1 MKKLLFTLI
10 FSAVIG
16 LVQSQTL
23 TPTDNLAVLR
33 GVVTNFKGKVLSNEV
48 ILLVNEKT
56 KAVFKITTDSKGKFE
71 LLIPVDAT
79 YSLKYRNFTTDV
91 DYTKMILPP
100 DKQAEY
106 DVRIKIEPPKEF
118 VLENVYFD
126 SGKATL
132 KSNSS
137 TALNNLVEVLKAKST
152 MLVEIQGHTD
162 NVGKEEGNQKL
173 SQGRAE
179 AVKNYLI
186 SKGIAAARISAK
198 GYGSSL
204 PIADNGTEAGKA
216 KNRRTSLKVTK
227 E

>member
-1 MKKLLFTLI
+1 MKKLLFTFI
-10 FSAVIG
+10 FSTVLG
-16 LVQSQTL
+16 LINSQTL

-33 GVVTNFKGKVLSNEV
+33 GVVTSFKGKVLSNEV

-91 DYTKMILPP
+91 DYTKMILPA

-106 DVRIKIEPPKEF
+106 DVRIKIEPAREF
-118 VLENVYFD
+118 VLDNVYFD

-132 KSNSS
+132 KPSSNN
-137 TALNNLVEVLKAKST
+137 ALNNLVEVLKAKST
-152 MLVEIQGHTD
+152 MCVEIQGHTD
-162 NVGKEEGNQKL
+162 DTGKEDDNLKL
-173 SQGRAE
+173 SQNRAE
-179 AVKNYLI
+179 AVKKYLV
-186 SKGIAAARISAK
+186 SKGIAENRISAK
-198 GYGSSL
+198 GYGSDL
-204 PIADNGTEAGKA
+204 PIADNGTEAGKS